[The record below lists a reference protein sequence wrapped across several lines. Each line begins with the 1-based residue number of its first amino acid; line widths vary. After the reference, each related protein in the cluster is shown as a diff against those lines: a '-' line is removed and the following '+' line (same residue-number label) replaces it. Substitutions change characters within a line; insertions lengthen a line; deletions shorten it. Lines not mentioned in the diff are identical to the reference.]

1 MIKDM
6 LVLLCIHPEKG
17 WVRRRSIIGYAL
29 LAAALFDLAM
39 KGNFRVND
47 GRIEAS
53 PAKLDD
59 PLLDELLK
67 RLQRLEGKKFSW
79 VLNRLSMNPGK
90 LYRRQMQQ
98 LASRRLI
105 TINPVEWMGITW
117 GKRYR
122 VNRIDGLKP
131 LMTALERVLV
141 YGRKP
146 AIQTRLII
154 ELMGLLGLIGTLFP
168 DGELRTRAKARF
180 REISKEEFS
189 EQHQTY
195 HAIRKELRNAL
206 RRQKAAVSN

>member
-1 MIKDM
+1 MIKDL

-29 LAAALFDLAM
+29 LAAALFDLAL
-39 KGNFRVND
+39 KGCFRVNG

-53 PAKLDD
+53 PGKMED
-59 PLLDELLK
+59 PLLDDLLQ

-105 TINPVEWMGITW
+105 TISPIEWMGITW

-141 YGRKP
+141 YGREP

-154 ELMGLLGLIGTLFP
+154 ELMGILGLLGTLFP
-168 DGELRTRAKARF
+168 DGELRIRAKARF
-180 REISKEEFS
+180 REISKGEFS
-189 EQHQTY
+189 EQHKTY

>member
-1 MIKDM
+1 MIKD
-6 LVLLCIHPEKG
+6 LLILLCIHPEKG

-29 LAAALFDLAM
+29 LAAALFDLAL
-39 KGNFRVND
+39 KGCFRIQD
-47 GRIEAS
+47 GRIVVS
-53 PAKLDD
+53 PARLDD
-59 PLLDELLK
+59 ALLDDLLQ

-90 LYRRQMQQ
+90 LYRRQMKQ
-98 LASRRLI
+98 LETRRLI
-105 TINPVEWMGITW
+105 TVSPVEWMGITW

-141 YGRKP
+141 YGREP
-146 AIQTRLII
+146 AIQARLVI
-154 ELMGLLGLIGTLFP
+154 ELLGVLMLLGAIFP

-180 REISKEEFS
+180 REISKEEFP
-189 EQHQTY
+189 EQHQTF

-206 RRQKAAVSN
+206 RRQKAAVGK